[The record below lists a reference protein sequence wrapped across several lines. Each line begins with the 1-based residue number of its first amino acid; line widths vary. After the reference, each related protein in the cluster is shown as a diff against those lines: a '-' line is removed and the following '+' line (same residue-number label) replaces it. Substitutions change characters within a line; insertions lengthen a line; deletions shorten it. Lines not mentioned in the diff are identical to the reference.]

1 MLDQLARQLGD
12 LAIAVRPAGLESWA
26 WSPRLEQ
33 ARRGMGG
40 LHLLKLD
47 FHQRGLQRGRLSPAI
62 EDAAYR
68 IALEALT
75 NISKHAGAK
84 PASSAPSSAVST
96 PSTLSSKTTANG
108 FDVEAFRLAG
118 AGYHLGMVG
127 MEERAELLDSKFTIE
142 SRPGGGGTTLFVR
155 IPLPGGTVPDSPP
168 A

>member
-1 MLDQLARQLGD
+1 M
-12 LAIAVRPAGLESWA
+12 
-26 WSPRLEQ
+26 
-33 ARRGMGG
+33 
-40 LHLLKLD
+40 
-47 FHQRGLQRGRLSPAI
+47 SPAI

-84 PASSAPSSAVST
+84 RASLLLERREHALHVIVEDDG
-96 PSTLSSKTTANG
+96 NG

-118 AGYHLGMVG
+118 AGDHLGMVG
-127 MEERAELLDSKFTIE
+127 MEERAELLDGKFTIE

-155 IPLPGGTVPDSPP
+155 IPLPGGTG